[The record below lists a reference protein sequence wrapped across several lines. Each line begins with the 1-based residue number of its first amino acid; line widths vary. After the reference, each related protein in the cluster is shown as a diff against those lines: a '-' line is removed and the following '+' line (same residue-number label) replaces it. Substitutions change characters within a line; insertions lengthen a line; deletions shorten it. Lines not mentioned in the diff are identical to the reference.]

1 MRTSTLLSLATA
13 ASSALAFPLWPRADC
28 MSAADAAGVVEI
40 YKKLI
45 AAYTEADGLK
55 YTTKDFVDV
64 SDSINTFIHLPL
76 GGPTFPNQEI
86 FNEAQ
91 LQNPPFPL
99 EVLSVDAATCD
110 VIALQWQATFG
121 EAQLSSK
128 GLTILKTRKEDGI
141 WKIAKIDVEF
151 NALTWLLNMG
161 GSYTWEDKTFTPEA
175 PDAAL
180 KAKPAH

>member
-1 MRTSTLLSLATA
+1 MRFSTIFAMASA
-13 ASSALAFPLWPRADC
+13 AGSAVAFPLWPRADC
-28 MSAADAAGVVEI
+28 MTAADGAQVVEN

-64 SDSINTFIHLPL
+64 SDSINTFIHQPL
-76 GGPTFPNQEI
+76 GGPTFATQTI

-99 EVLSVDAATCD
+99 EVLSIDAVTCN

-121 EAQLSSK
+121 EAMLSSK
-128 GLTILKTRKEDGI
+128 GLTILRTAKDQGI
-141 WKIAKIDVEF
+141 WKISKIDVEF
-151 NALTWLLNMG
+151 NALTWLLDMG
-161 GSYTWEDKTFTPEA
+161 GSYTWEDTTFTAEK
-175 PDAAL
+175 PDPTL
-180 KAKPAH
+180 KKAS